1 MGSQPEKKKMDLS
14 NRYVLSNQIQDRVR
28 VALASDLSDLMELT
42 LDSQATPEEKK
53 SLRVRQRWALQA
65 FRDMNG
71 STESVS
77 LLVAANTGN
86 GPLDDGDG
94 LTDQELKNQ
103 VGKAVAI
110 LAGVELRVPE
120 ETLPA

>member
-1 MGSQPEKKKMDLS
+1 MDLIERF
-14 NRYVLSNQIQDRVR
+14 NLSNTIQNRVR
-28 VALASDLSDLMELT
+28 VALAADLSDLMELT
-42 LDSQATPEEKK
+42 LLSQASDPEKK
-53 SLRVRQRWALQA
+53 SLRIRQRWAVQA
-65 FRDMNG
+65 FGDMNA
-71 STESVS
+71 TTVRVS

-94 LTDQELKNQ
+94 LNDQELKNQ

-110 LAGVELRVPE
+110 LAGVELRIPE